1 MLESMLS
8 SRPKGKGL
16 KFRFLA
22 ALEMTIGRRTHE
34 KDCSGKL
41 ALPVFCLITA
51 LFLTGCSGGGGDPFS
66 GDSFR
71 YDPGIPLQVTGLKA
85 SAGDRVVTLSWN
97 PEYVATSYNI
107 YYTTTL
113 TNGQVDKANATRLP
127 TTTGT
132 SYVLQGLANNTTH
145 YFMVSVQNRD
155 GEGPPSTQTFSTPAP
170 ISQADLQGTW
180 YFHTLV
186 SGPSAKWERGT
197 LGIDASG
204 NASFTEFLDSAH
216 HNAVDDSTT
225 PVVPP
230 PGFILTVVDR
240 DTLTMSGAG
249 AWPAFHGSM
258 ASRKNMLAGTWTYS
272 IVDGSKAITIFQK
285 KRAANDYD
293 VWDVA
298 GTSSGQNPLFP
309 TLAGNGP
316 TRFVDHTLNS
326 GSNLQWEYCNA
337 RVGQRAQF
345 WDPGVTPLFPAGFDS
360 LKDIIYWDY
369 SAPNYKITEQYDSLW
384 KVTAFGVQPDGLIKE
399 YDSYA
404 AIRDASHNVIF
415 TGRIT
420 DDKTVVVGVSTK
432 NDIPA
437 LSTSTGSITTVADQ
451 FYLKIL
457 QLNFIP
463 TDQVM
468 PTYTL
473 DDVSGTYKFHKIGAA
488 RAGRITNASWA
499 YGLMQANRSGV
510 ASFPFYRD
518 SNSLAANPEA
528 FTLAY
533 YPDTGSEGKTWP
545 TFSNFVTPD
554 TGAADA
560 HARYYNPATGLAYVS
575 RWTWW
580 NGITNLTQSGSG
592 VRLIPMSTH
601 YFNEH
606 ASLSYNRDL
615 IVMTRTD
622 AFGHSMIIGLK

>member
-1 MLESMLS
+1 M
-8 SRPKGKGL
+8 RGI
-16 KFRFLA
+16 
-22 ALEMTIGRRTHE
+22 AL
-34 KDCSGKL
+34 L
-41 ALPVFCLITA
+41 LCLVLTA
-51 LFLTGCSGGGGDPFS
+51 CSGGGSPFS

-71 YDPGIPLQVTGLKA
+71 YDPGIPLQITGLKV
-85 SAGDRVVTLSWN
+85 SAGDQVVTLNWN
-97 PEYVATSYNI
+97 PEYVATSYNV

-113 TNGQVDKANATRLP
+113 TNGQITKANATRLP

-132 SYVLQGLANNTTH
+132 SFVLQGLTNNTTY
-145 YFMVSVQNRD
+145 YFMVSAQNRD
-155 GEGPPSTQTFSTPAP
+155 GEGSPSTQVFATPAP

-186 SGPSAKWERGT
+186 TGPSAKWERGT
-197 LGIDASG
+197 LNIDASG
-204 NASFTEFLDSAH
+204 NVTFTEFMDSIH
-216 HNAVDDSTT
+216 YNPVDTGTT
-225 PVVPP
+225 PAAFPP
-230 PGFILTVVDR
+230 NFILNVVDR
-240 DTLTMSGAG
+240 DTLTMAGAG
-249 AWPAFHGSM
+249 AWTGFHGSM
-258 ASRKNMLAGTWTYS
+258 GSRKNMLVGTWTYS
-272 IVDGSKAITIFQK
+272 IVDGSKAITVFQK
-285 KRAANDYD
+285 KRTTNDYD
-293 VWDVA
+293 VWDIA
-298 GTSSGQNPLFP
+298 GTSSGQNPHIP

-316 TRFVDHTLNS
+316 TRYVYHALNS
-326 GSNLQWEYCNA
+326 GSSIQWEYVNA

-345 WDPGVTPLFPAGFDS
+345 WDPGVTPLFPAGLDS

-369 SAPNYKITEQYDSLW
+369 STPNYKITTQYDLLW
-384 KVTAFGVQPDGLIKE
+384 KVNAFGIQPDGLVTE

-404 AIRDASHNVIF
+404 AVRDASHNVIF
-415 TGRIT
+415 TGRMT
-420 DDKTVVVGVSTK
+420 DDKTVVVGVCTM

-437 LSTSTGSITTVADQ
+437 LPTSVGHITTIPDQ
-451 FYLKIL
+451 YYLRIL

-473 DDVSGTYKFHKIGAA
+473 NDVSGTYKFHKIGALKD
-488 RAGRITNASWA
+488 AGGITRASWA
-499 YGLMQANRSGV
+499 YGLMQSASSGV
-510 ASFPFYRD
+510 TTFPLYVD
-518 SNSLAANPEA
+518 SSSNSLVVNPEA

-545 TFSNFVTPD
+545 TFANFTTPD

-560 HARYYNPATGLAYVS
+560 YSRYYNPVTGLAYFS